1 MSEGRPFS
9 SEAIAALNNLLGPSN
24 PVVVSV
30 CFNWGARGIPLEQA
44 TIRREKRQEQ
54 EERLAIFNEMME
66 ESAGIRQGVVNAN
79 RPRGWGRKAERYK
92 NPYGLELPKRTFGD
106 GPFMYKGK
114 PITDEEAKKI
124 FDEYNKK

>member
-1 MSEGRPFS
+1 M
-9 SEAIAALNNLLGPSN
+9 SN

-54 EERLAIFNEMME
+54 EERLAIFNQMMKE
-66 ESAGIRQGVVNAN
+66 GADIRRNVVSQNK
-79 RPRGWGRKAERYK
+79 PRGWGRKAERYK
-92 NPYGLELPKRTFGD
+92 NPYDVELPKRTFGD
-106 GPFMYKGK
+106 GPFMYRGH
-114 PITDEEAKKI
+114 PIPNEEAKKI